1 MPYPQDLVG
10 KYVEFRLDPGGTIT
24 NGAPLVDGVLPG
36 QTIPAT
42 GKPVFL
48 GHPGGPTGAIHV
60 QPANPPWSFL
70 FLKFIAGAVT
80 TCPLAGSVMTG
91 PMSGCYLCKY
101 TRGGQQHLAHI
112 GTYNNADSKES
123 IAVKEAWR
131 TFVARPD
138 VSAVSGGSPFDY
150 FSTSEQR
157 TAMFKL
163 NRTEV
168 VGYFDGGAAHAILLA
183 RIPGNI
189 NSLGRDL
196 WRVAAVK
203 PMTLQPWSSI
213 AAMRRFR
220 A

>member
-24 NGAPLVDGVLPG
+24 GGVALVDGVLPG

-42 GKPVFL
+42 GKPVYL
-48 GHPGGPTGAIHV
+48 GHPGGPLGAIHV
-60 QPANPPWSFL
+60 QPTNPPWSFV

-80 TCPLAGSVMTG
+80 TCPLTGPVMTG

-101 TRGGQQHLAHI
+101 TRGGQHLAHI
-112 GTYNNADSKES
+112 GTYNNPDSKES
-123 IAVKEAWR
+123 VAVKEAWR
-131 TFVARPD
+131 TFVTRPD
-138 VSAVSGGSPFDY
+138 VSAVTGGSPFDY
-150 FSTSEQR
+150 FSTPEQK
-157 TAMFKL
+157 TAMFKF

-183 RIPGNI
+183 RIPGNL

-203 PMTLQPWSSI
+203 SMTLQPWSSI